1 MRKLVS
7 VTLGCVGLAC
17 ATLSGCSFNASVNS
31 TPTVSK
37 DALQKDIT
45 DKVTKAGAT
54 PKSVVCNGDL
64 VGDVGKTTNCDIDLG
79 GTNSIEAVV
88 KVTGINGTT
97 VNYEMTPAVSQQ
109 QLEKSVSALVEQAGP
124 GKVDSV
130 SCESGLAGAADAV
143 AYCTV
148 NAGGNSVRRLVEVT
162 KVDGLELDYTVAPIL
177 LKAETENA
185 LLDQLQQQLG
195 QRPDSASCT
204 DNRQGRTGATVDCV
218 VTSGGQTQPFT
229 LTVNT
234 VQGSDI
240 NFNYQPK
247 H

>member
-1 MRKLVS
+1 M
-7 VTLGCVGLAC
+7 
-17 ATLSGCSFNASVNS
+17 
-31 TPTVSK
+31 
-37 DALQKDIT
+37 
-45 DKVTKAGAT
+45 
-54 PKSVVCNGDL
+54 
-64 VGDVGKTTNCDIDLG
+64 
-79 GTNSIEAVV
+79 
-88 KVTGINGTT
+88 
-97 VNYEMTPAVSQQ
+97 
-109 QLEKSVSALVEQAGP
+109 
-124 GKVDSV
+124 
-130 SCESGLAGAADAV
+130 
-143 AYCTV
+143 
-148 NAGGNSVRRLVEVT
+148 T

-204 DNRQGRTGATVDCV
+204 DNLQGRTGATVDCV